1 MKVVKNVI
9 SKIKLLYLYKENKFF
24 ILRNL
29 VFQVENS
36 FHKLESF
43 LGRIGW
49 RIGDGRIGRR
59 IGEGGR
65 EGG

>member
-9 SKIKLLYLYKENKFF
+9 SKIRLLYLYKENKFF

-43 LGRIGW
+43 LCR
-49 RIGDGRIGRR
+49 GDRKEDIEGNRKEDRR
-59 IGEGGR
+59 GG
-65 EGG
+65 